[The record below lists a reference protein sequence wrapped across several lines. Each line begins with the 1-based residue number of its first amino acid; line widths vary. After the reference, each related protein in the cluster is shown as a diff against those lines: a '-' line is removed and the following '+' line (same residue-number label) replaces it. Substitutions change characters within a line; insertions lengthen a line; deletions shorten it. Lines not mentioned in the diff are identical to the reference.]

1 MLIKF
6 IQKNAELRFLEAF
19 EERSANALY
28 VGGILYCTFS
38 KGSFKTGPDEVL
50 PFLKDILRDNSGEL
64 YFCDDGDLIITWR
77 GRIGETSKAIITQF
91 RAHFT
96 KELLPFQ
103 DSEIF
108 TLYDPQTQGEELRLL
123 LRQKIQKDSDPES
136 PISTQK
142 NSAPQKQILLEL
154 SEHQKSALQ
163 KSLSRRRSRQRSEVL
178 IVEDQDFSRKLLS
191 GLLSKT
197 NQCFEAK
204 NAYEAIHYFAEHAPD
219 IIFLDIEL
227 PDQDGHNLASFFK
240 SLDPKSFIIMVTG
253 NNYTKDVQRAKEN
266 RVNGFIAKPY
276 SKQMIF
282 NSVDAFSKFKLKR
295 DML

>member
-6 IQKNAELRFLEAF
+6 IQKNAEVRFLEAF
-19 EERSANALY
+19 EERSTHALY
-28 VGGILYCTFS
+28 VGGILYCAFS
-38 KGSFKTGPDEVL
+38 KANFKTNPDEVL
-50 PFLKDILRDNSGEL
+50 PLLKDLIRDSEGEL
-64 YFCDDGDLIITWR
+64 YFCDDGDLIVTWR
-77 GRIGETSKAIITQF
+77 GRIGETARLIIKQF
-91 RAHFT
+91 RENFT
-96 KELLPFQ
+96 KELLPFE
-103 DSEIF
+103 DKDIF
-108 TLYDPQTQGEELRLL
+108 TLYDPQIQGEELRLY
-123 LRQKIQKDSDPES
+123 LRKKIQIDSEIEIPSGETPS
-136 PISTQK
+136 SGPRRPIK
-142 NSAPQKQILLEL
+142 LEL
-154 SEHQKSALQ
+154 TEHQKSALQ
-163 KSLSRRRSRQRSEVL
+163 KSLGRRRIRQKNEVL

-204 NAYEAIHYFAEHAPD
+204 NAYEAIHFFAEHAPD

-240 SLDPKSFIIMVTG
+240 SLDPRSFIIMVTG